1 MNCGLCG
8 SQLVVLILD
17 MGKQPLP
24 ERYGSSQRYPL
35 ELMQCQECTLVQL
48 SCIPPAEEVFA
59 SDHLYST
66 GLSKANRR
74 RDAGLAATITVNP
87 GDLVIDIG
95 SNDGTLLGEIRKVNP
110 WARLLGVEPTRQADA
125 CTEEVV
131 RGFFTS
137 KLAEDIRAR
146 YGTAKVITAN
156 NVLAHVPD
164 IHDVMAGIALL
175 LGDDGVLIT
184 DNHDVG
190 SITGGLQIDTIY
202 HEHIRYWSI
211 TTMARLLS
219 MHNLT
224 VTATENIPAHG
235 GSFRT
240 WAKPQQTATLGS
252 RAQDAGRSLLELIE
266 HLDGQVYGVGAT
278 TRATPLIHFAGISD
292 HLACVCE
299 LPGSEKI
306 GKTMPGTD
314 IPIVDE
320 ARLIKDQPAY
330 ALIFSWHIADDII
343 PALRSKGYQG
353 QFIIPLPTPRIML
366 WQYEEHP
373 SPVTRST
380 PSSVTRLI
388 SSSRASASGAR
399 GRWVNATT
407 TGTPATSGGLT
418 RLSPDSRL
426 SWPGTCSAA
435 SSIGSTSSAA
445 IFQGNSANWHPDL
458 IPGIVS

>member
-1 MNCGLCG
+1 M
-8 SQLVVLILD
+8 LILD

-24 ERYGSSQRYPL
+24 ERYGSIQRYPL
-35 ELMQCQECTLVQL
+35 ELMQCQKCTLVQL

-66 GLSKANRR
+66 GLSKANHR
-74 RDAGLAATITVNP
+74 RDAGLAATIKVNP

-95 SNDGTLLGEIRKVNP
+95 SNDGTLLGEIRKVSP

-131 RGFFTS
+131 KDFFTS
-137 KLAEDIRAR
+137 KLAEDIKAK

-184 DNHDVG
+184 DNHDVS
-190 SITGGLQIDTIY
+190 SITDGLQVDTIY

-211 TTMARLLS
+211 TTMAKLLS
-219 MHNLT
+219 MHKLT
-224 VTATENIPAHG
+224 VTATESIPAHG

-240 WAKPQQTATLGS
+240 WAGRQQQTGS
-252 RAQDAGRSLLELIE
+252 LEFRARNAGWSLLELIQQCASA
-266 HLDGQVYGVGAT
+266 GPIYGVGAT
-278 TRATPLIHFAGISD
+278 TRATPLIHFAGIAD
-292 HLACVCE
+292 YLTCVCE
-299 LPGSEKI
+299 LSGSEKI
-306 GKTMPGTD
+306 GKMMPGTD

-330 ALIFSWHIADDII
+330 ALIFSWHVADDII

-373 SPVTRST
+373 SPVTRNT
-380 PSSVTRLI
+380 LSSVTKLI
-388 SSSRASASGAR
+388 SSSRVSVSGAR

-407 TGTPATSGGLT
+407 TVIPATSGGLT
-418 RLSPDSRL
+418 RLSLGSRS
-426 SWPGTCSAA
+426 SWHGTCSAA

-445 IFQGNSANWHPDL
+445 IFQGNSANWLPDL